1 MNQCKECGSY
11 AINIGHYG
19 RDGSD
24 LDLCD
29 THYWKKR
36 AKEAQAL
43 LKQWEAIDHILEGY
57 GLQAIDFVEDFKK
70 AMKKE
75 KDGHAQ

>member
-1 MNQCKECGSY
+1 MNQCKECGSF
-11 AINIGHYG
+11 AINPRLCG
-19 RDGSD
+19 RDESD
-24 LDLCD
+24 IELCD
-29 THYWKKR
+29 VHFWKKR
-36 AKEAQAL
+36 AEEAQAL
-43 LKQWEAIDHILEGY
+43 VKQWEAIDHILEGY